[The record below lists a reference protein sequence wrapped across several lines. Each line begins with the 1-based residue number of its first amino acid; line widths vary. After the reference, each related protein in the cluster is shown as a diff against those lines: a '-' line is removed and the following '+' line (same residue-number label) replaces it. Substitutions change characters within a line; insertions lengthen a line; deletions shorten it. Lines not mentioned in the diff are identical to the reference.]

1 MTARRRDEMT
11 AAGFD
16 AAADADGGA
25 GRGHGANVPLWF
37 ITFSDLM
44 ALLVGFFVMLY
55 GFSTLEAN
63 RFRALAGSVRDAFG
77 GPAVVA
83 PGSGLP
89 ADAPRPEDSSPTPG
103 AGRAAVYERAIAALR
118 EFGHGPLAE
127 AELDGDGVR
136 VRIQDALFFPDDG
149 TSPSPEAAKVL
160 DLVSQLALRAGAGAV
175 VEAHTDNQPVKDGR
189 FASNWELAGARASA
203 VVRALAERGVP
214 SARLE
219 ARSYGASRPRRPNQT
234 YEGRQ
239 SNRRVEIVIK
249 TDR

>member
-1 MTARRRDEMT
+1 MRSFHPGRDE
-11 AAGFD
+11 
-16 AAADADGGA
+16 DGGS
-25 GRGHGANVPLWF
+25 RGPTVPLWF

-77 GPAVVA
+77 GPSVVA

-89 ADAPRPEDSSPTPG
+89 TDPPRPQDAGLTRGS
-103 AGRAAVYERAIAALR
+103 GRAALYEKASAALR
-118 EFGHGPLAE
+118 EMGYGPLVE
-127 AELDGDGVR
+127 AELDGAGVR
-136 VRIQDALFFPDDG
+136 LRVQDSVLFSADG
-149 TSPSPEAAKVL
+149 TDPVPEAGKLL
-160 DLVSQLALRAGAGAV
+160 DLAAQLALRAGGGAV
-175 VEAHTDNQPVKDGR
+175 VEGHTDNQPLKGDR
-189 FASNWELAGARASA
+189 YPTNWELAGARSSA
-203 VVRALAERGVP
+203 IVRELAARGVP

-239 SNRRVEIVIK
+239 NNRRVEIIIQ
-249 TDR
+249 TER